1 MPIGFPL
8 TPALNDEWPV
18 VSPIWRY
25 DGTKWNAIAGSGV
38 PGTATPVTARLTSI
52 VGTDDFIGLRAS
64 VPYLVSASTIAT
76 YTGGAPADTE
86 PAAFSAGQWTAAA
99 TATAGEISFN
109 LTTLP
114 ADGGSAITALEYRVG
129 AGAAIAFVGTGTGV
143 RVVTAG
149 LTAGTPVDL
158 QIRAVN
164 AVGAGAWSDVKN
176 RTPLAGGS
184 ATLVRFSSLT
194 SMTET
199 GNGTTGWI
207 YTATAANGRA
217 GGSDW
222 NLALGLAGT
231 FIVQT
236 AVNGSGPL
244 TGFYTGSTGTWDAGI
259 HVIAY
264 PSGADWFVNNAAFGD
279 LVTTPRTYAE
289 GDWLRFVFAADNT
302 FTVDIA
308 RSGAPTTW
316 LALAAGTITRPANLY
331 PRIESFGGAA
341 AVFTAPQRV

>member
-8 TPALNDEWPV
+8 TPALDDEWPV

-86 PAAFSAGQWTAAA
+86 PAAFTAGQWTAVA
-99 TATAGEISFN
+99 TAVPGEISFN
-109 LTTLP
+109 LSPLP
-114 ADGGSAITALEYRVG
+114 SDGGSPITALEYRVG
-129 AGAAIAFVGTGTGV
+129 AGAAIAFTGTGTGV

-149 LTAGTPVDL
+149 LTAGVAVDL
-158 QIRAVN
+158 QVRAVN
-164 AVGAGAWSDVKN
+164 AVNPGAWSDIKN

-194 SMTET
+194 NMTET

-207 YTATAANGRA
+207 YTSTAANGRA

-222 NLALGLAGT
+222 SLASGVAGT
-231 FIVQT
+231 FIVDT
-236 AVNGSGPL
+236 SVGGSGPL
-244 TGFYTGSTGTWDAGI
+244 VGLYPASTGGWDTGI

-264 PSGADWFVNNAAFGD
+264 PSGPDWFVNNAAFGN

-289 GDWLRFVFAADNT
+289 GDRLRFVFAADDT

-308 RSGAPTTW
+308 RAGAPTTW
-316 LALAAGTITRPANLY
+316 LALGAGTITRPATLY
-331 PRIESFGGAA
+331 PRMESFGGAA